1 LDIVGI
7 FDEIFSPG
15 YSEEVDFSQRALAM
29 GFVHV
34 CADDVFVFH
43 EGGSSFGR
51 SDKLKA
57 LILEHDELVRQRYPY
72 YFHWVRA
79 TEKDPGSPLA
89 ATLLVAD
96 AALRGI
102 RLVVDGSNL
111 GPTNMGTQT
120 VTLESVKA
128 LTRHAAIAEVTVLV
142 PESAPASALAE
153 LGQCGAKVLVSG
165 GRTRSWQRRLN
176 ADIVY
181 RPSQVTRV
189 SELERLLA
197 MARRLVIWQL
207 DCIAYNNPAYFVD
220 WSRWAIYRRANQLAF
235 RLADGIAFLS
245 QTSFRD
251 ARTSGLVASGRTA
264 VVYPGTNTERTLSE
278 PKAPPGISGSES
290 GFFLCL
296 GVSYKHKNRVAA
308 MRIWQEARAQGWEGG
323 LVLAGPSPPQGDSL
337 ADEDEFLLAHPE
349 LKSSVWRLDVLS
361 SDEKEWLY
369 ERAALV
375 LYPSIVEGFGLVPF
389 EAAARNVPCLSTRGG
404 ALDEVLPTDIPTIN
418 LEDVAATASC
428 ALELASD
435 GPLRKALCGSLK
447 ARAVDFTWDRTAD
460 SLVNF
465 FWAVMSQPSQE
476 RDRVA
481 ELSSKTVAR
490 AGLGARSWVFTK
502 TYPLVSWGIAQVVE
516 RPRLR
521 RFLLP
526 RGSLRFRLGRAIVR
540 SVDRKTR

>member
-1 LDIVGI
+1 
-7 FDEIFSPG
+7 
-15 YSEEVDFSQRALAM
+15 
-29 GFVHV
+29 
-34 CADDVFVFH
+34 
-43 EGGSSFGR
+43 
-51 SDKLKA
+51 
-57 LILEHDELVRQRYPY
+57 
-72 YFHWVRA
+72 
-79 TEKDPGSPLA
+79 
-89 ATLLVAD
+89 
-96 AALRGI
+96 
-102 RLVVDGSNL
+102 
-111 GPTNMGTQT
+111 
-120 VTLESVKA
+120 
-128 LTRHAAIAEVTVLV
+128 
-142 PESAPASALAE
+142 
-153 LGQCGAKVLVSG
+153 
-165 GRTRSWQRRLN
+165 
-176 ADIVY
+176 
-181 RPSQVTRV
+181 
-189 SELERLLA
+189 
-197 MARRLVIWQL
+197 
-207 DCIAYNNPAYFVD
+207 
-220 WSRWAIYRRANQLAF
+220 
-235 RLADGIAFLS
+235 
-245 QTSFRD
+245 
-251 ARTSGLVASGRTA
+251 
-264 VVYPGTNTERTLSE
+264 
-278 PKAPPGISGSES
+278 
-290 GFFLCL
+290 
-296 GVSYKHKNRVAA
+296 
-308 MRIWQEARAQGWEGG
+308 
-323 LVLAGPSPPQGDSL
+323 L